1 MNLFETVN
9 GEARA
14 WMRDVMSEG
23 KIADA
28 ESSMVMLG
36 AGLRAIRERLTFA
49 EAAQF
54 GDQLPLLVR
63 GMFFQGWTPAAHSAQ
78 TRRELLAMVRERCC
92 ASAGEPLPD
101 PAAVLLR
108 VIEHRMKNAE
118 RATIGDFRFEAAV
131 KANDGLGHLWPVV
144 PANSQTPDCA
154 RIGAV

>member
-9 GEARA
+9 AEARA
-14 WMRDVMSEG
+14 WMRDVMFEG

-54 GDQLPLLVR
+54 GARLPLLVR
-63 GMFFQGWTPAAHSAQ
+63 GMFFQDWNPAAHSAQ
-78 TRRELLAMVRERCC
+78 TGGELLAMVRERCR

-101 PAAVLLR
+101 LAAVLLLR
-108 VIEHRMKNAE
+108 VIEHQMKNAE
-118 RATIGDFRFEAAV
+118 TAAVGAFRFEAVVRAH
-131 KANDGLGHLWPVV
+131 DQLGHLR
-144 PANSQTPDCA
+144 PAVAAGQP
-154 RIGAV
+154 